1 MKKYIVDKIKAIYN
15 NISSNTMPLSLNGE
29 LALSI
34 EVDEQSVL
42 EYIDIL
48 LATYKRQHE
57 GMLLIK
63 VEVEGKRIE
72 FAVDLLQIKDNSPLR
87 LSFDEKPVVKKAL
100 MLYFEV
106 QYAPGY
112 GPIALWMNTK
122 GPCIKLA
129 AKVKEEVTLENRPL
143 ISVLVPVYKPA
154 LKHLRETV
162 KSVMSQVY
170 DNWELCL
177 VDDGSNE
184 MSIGS
189 YLEKINN
196 DSRIKIKINTEN
208 RGISKASADA
218 LKMASGEYVSFLDHD
233 DLLEPD
239 ALLEVVKALNV
250 NPTAKLIY
258 TDEDKLQG
266 KDSFVQPFY
275 KPDWSLDMLLSQ
287 NYICHL
293 ATYKKS
299 AIENVGGFTGLYEGS
314 QDYEM
319 ALRVT
324 ETIAEKDIVHIPKIL
339 YHWRI
344 IEGSTAGDIHNKPYA
359 HVSALKAIS
368 HRVNSKYKGSVY
380 SDTLPGTY
388 RVNYLNTGNRR
399 IQIIIP
405 TKNNYS
411 YLESCLF
418 SIRQSQYPNYHITVI
433 DNDNLDWIKESL
445 KSLEASSDSLINV
458 VRYDKPFNF
467 SDMNNC
473 AVDDSYDL
481 LLFLNDD
488 TEVITPDWLEQ
499 LSQHIGKNGVVAS
512 GAKLLYRDGT
522 IQHAGVIIG
531 IGKIAG
537 HSHKH
542 LSDNSPGYFSRP
554 HIIQNV
560 SAVTG
565 ACLMIDRK
573 VFTEVGGFD
582 INLPKAFNDVD
593 LCLKIRQR
601 GYKIVYNPHAILYHY
616 ESVSRGLDNYKD
628 PDFAKSVQYMQN
640 KWDCQNY
647 IDPYY
652 NPNLTLDHE
661 DFSLR

>member
-1 MKKYIVDKIKAIYN
+1 MKNYTVEKIKAIYN
-15 NISSNTMPLSLNGE
+15 NLSSNTMPLSLNGE

-34 EVDEQSVL
+34 EVDKESSI

-48 LATYKRQHE
+48 FATYKRQPE
-57 GMLLIK
+57 GVLRIR
-63 VEVEGKRIE
+63 VDIEGKSIN
-72 FAVDLLQIKDNSPLR
+72 FGVNLLEIKDNAPLR
-87 LSFDEKPVVKKAL
+87 LSFDEKPFVKKNL
-100 MLYFEV
+100 MLYFEIK
-106 QYAPGY
+106 YTPGH
-112 GPIALWMNTK
+112 GPLALWMNTK
-122 GPCIKLA
+122 GPCIKIA
-129 AKVKEEVTLENRPL
+129 AKVKDEISAENRPL
-143 ISVLVPVYKPA
+143 ISVLVPIYKPA

-177 VDDGSNE
+177 VDDGSND

-189 YLEKINN
+189 YLMKIDN
-196 DSRIKIKINTEN
+196 DSRIKVKINTEN
-208 RGISKASADA
+208 QGISKTSAEA
-218 LKMASGEYVSFLDHD
+218 LKMATGEYVSFLDHD
-233 DLLEPD
+233 DLLEPE
-239 ALLEVVKALNV
+239 ALLEVVKALNE

-258 TDEDKLQG
+258 TDEDKIQD
-266 KDSFVQPFY
+266 KDTFVQPFY
-275 KPDWSLDMLLSQ
+275 KPDWSLEMLLSQ
-287 NYICHL
+287 SYICHL

-314 QDYEM
+314 QDYGM

-324 ETIAEKDIVHIPKIL
+324 ETIDEKDIVHIPKIL

-344 IEGSTAGDIHNKPYA
+344 VEGSAAGNINSKPYA

-368 HRVNSKYKGSVY
+368 RRINSKNKGCVY
-380 SDTLPGTY
+380 SDIFPGTY

-433 DNDNLDWIKESL
+433 DNDNLDWIRDSL
-445 KSLEASSDSLINV
+445 KTMADASDSLINV

-467 SDMNNC
+467 SDMNNS
-473 AVDDSYDL
+473 AVDNTCDL

-488 TEVITPDWLEQ
+488 TEVLTPDWLEQ

-522 IQHAGVIIG
+522 IQHAGVVIG
-531 IGKIAG
+531 IGGVAG

-542 LSDNSPGYFSRP
+542 MNNGNPGYFSRP
-554 HIIQNV
+554 HITQNV

-565 ACLMIDRK
+565 ACMMVERK
-573 VFTEVGGFD
+573 AFQEVGGFETA
-582 INLPKAFNDVD
+582 LPKAFNDVD
-593 LCLKIRQR
+593 LCLKLRQK
-601 GYKIVYNPHAILYHY
+601 GHKIVYNPHAVLYHY
-616 ESVSRGLDNYKD
+616 ESISRGLDNHKD
-628 PDFAKSVQYMQN
+628 PEFAKAVRYMLD
-640 KWDCQNY
+640 KWDCANY
-647 IDPYY
+647 NDPYY
-652 NPNLTLDHE
+652 NPNLTLQHE
-661 DFSLR
+661 DFSIG